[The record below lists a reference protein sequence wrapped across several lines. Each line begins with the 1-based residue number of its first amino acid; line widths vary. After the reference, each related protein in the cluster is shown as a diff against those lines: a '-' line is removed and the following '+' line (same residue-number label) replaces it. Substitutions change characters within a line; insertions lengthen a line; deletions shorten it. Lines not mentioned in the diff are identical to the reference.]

1 MNLKGTQAME
11 ADVISRINENMLTFS
26 KGQRA
31 IARFIIE
38 NNEKAAFMTAGRLGE
53 TVKVSESTVVRFASK
68 LGYDGYPGM
77 QKALQELI
85 RSSLTAAQRMDAARE
100 TIPGGNIV
108 EKVLHANI
116 EEIRTTLDKVSVE
129 EFDACVEA
137 ILNAKRI
144 FILGVRSSAAVA
156 GFLYY
161 YMNLLFEDTE
171 LLENDIFGEIYGKL
185 IRLRDGDLLLSV
197 SFPRYSAQTLECTKF
212 ARERGATIVSL
223 TDSRYSPLA
232 QISDHCLIS
241 SNKMISFVDSLVGPM
256 SLANALI
263 VALSR
268 RKEGELS
275 ATFEKLESIWEQNKV
290 YEKRK

>member
-1 MNLKGTQAME
+1 ME
-11 ADVISRINENMLTFS
+11 ADVISRINQNMLTFS

-31 IARFIIE
+31 IAKFILE

-53 TVKVSESTVVRFASK
+53 TVKVSESTVVRFAAR

-100 TIPGGNIV
+100 TMPGGNIL
-108 EKVLHANI
+108 EKVLHANM
-116 EEIRTTLDKVSVE
+116 EEIRNTLEKVSVE
-129 EFDACVEA
+129 EFDSCVEA

-144 FILGVRSSAAVA
+144 FILGVRSSAAIA

-161 YMNLLFEDTE
+161 YMNLLFEETE

-185 IRLRDGDLLLSV
+185 IRLGPGDLLISV
-197 SFPRYSAQTLECTKF
+197 SFPRYSAQTLDFTKF
-212 ARERGATIVSL
+212 ARERGVTVVGL
-223 TDSRYSPLA
+223 TDSRFSPLA
-232 QISDHCLIS
+232 QISDHTLIS

-268 RKEGELS
+268 KKEGELS
-275 ATFEKLESIWEQNKV
+275 STFDKLESIWEHNKV
-290 YEKRK
+290 YEK